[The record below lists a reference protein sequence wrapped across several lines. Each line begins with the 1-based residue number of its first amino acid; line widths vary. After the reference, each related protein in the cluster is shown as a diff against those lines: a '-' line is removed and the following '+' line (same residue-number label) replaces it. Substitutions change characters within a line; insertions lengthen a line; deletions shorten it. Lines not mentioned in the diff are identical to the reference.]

1 MDSEKNYDQILKNTL
16 LEGVHDKGIFK
27 AVFLAGGPGSGKD
40 YVLNNT
46 LDGHGLVEINSDKA
60 LEYLMDKEDL
70 DKRMPDN
77 EEAQRNEARKRAKNV
92 TELRQRLA
100 LHGRNGLIINGTG
113 DDPEKYKKIKKTLEK
128 MGYETKCVMV
138 NTDDDVSQKR
148 NIERG
153 QRGGRTVPEN
163 IRKQKWDAVQ
173 AARPELAKMFR
184 DNYVEFDNSF
194 DARNIDQATK
204 EQKDEELQAIYKDVA
219 KFVNSKPKNNQSKE
233 WVANEMSRKDTAP
246 ISKKAEPHPN
256 SSAADK
262 ARELGLEYYGFGRY
276 GKDGKVTHRS
286 VHDSLVQ
293 VTDKKPLT
301 PRVPVSGSS
310 GSNVGMK
317 TAHKEKLTNIKASSK
332 LPKDVKKENFNS
344 EFQSFLNENVPK
356 EKHITDRNGN
366 IRVFVLRNSAAKE
379 AHVKNGEVHKHP
391 KGYIVKLRED
401 KTNNSNNVGKVDEAF
416 EEFLHEAV
424 TVTITGDTAEEVN
437 NMFKLLKNEGEEVDE
452 QIDYGTTFSNNGAY
466 NALTLGKRIV
476 KEETQFNPTLR
487 KNVKTKG
494 DLNEISSPTN
504 NAIEAVYGQNFSTPD
519 AKQLGKV
526 GTNFRPKGKPAL
538 DKPYSESHNGSG
550 SATRTK
556 ITFNQIKE
564 NWRKKVEESIDK
576 GIEPGISMAGAGES
590 PARDMGEKL
599 SKRGK
604 ATQVMPVK
612 EMTGD
617 ETGASIGDQKEDE
630 LKKKGIS
637 LLSFKKKNYV

>member
-1 MDSEKNYDQILKNTL
+1 MDSEKNYDQILKDTL

-138 NTDDDVSQKR
+138 NTDDEVSQSR

-204 EQKDEELQAIYKDVA
+204 DEKDKELQAIYKDVA

-246 ISKKAEPHPN
+246 INKKAEPHPN
-256 SSAADK
+256 SSAGDK

-276 GKDGKVTHRS
+276 GKNGKVTHRS
-286 VHDSLVQ
+286 VHDSLVEI
-293 VTDKKPLT
+293 TNKKPLT

-317 TAHKEKLTNIKASSK
+317 TVHKEKLSSIKSSSK
-332 LPKDVKKENFNS
+332 LPKDIKKENFDS
-344 EFQSFLNENVPK
+344 EFQSFLNESIPK

-391 KGYIVKLRED
+391 KGYIVKL
-401 KTNNSNNVGKVDEAF
+401 
-416 EEFLHEAV
+416 
-424 TVTITGDTAEEVN
+424 
-437 NMFKLLKNEGEEVDE
+437 
-452 QIDYGTTFSNNGAY
+452 
-466 NALTLGKRIV
+466 
-476 KEETQFNPTLR
+476 KEENINELYANEFNSMDSVYSQTVPATTAAELS
-487 KNVKTKG
+487 KG
-494 DLNEISSPTN
+494 RTN
-504 NAIEAVYGQNFSTPD
+504 SKRRE
-519 AKQLGKV
+519 
-526 GTNFRPKGKPAL
+526 KPAL
-538 DKPYSESHNGSG
+538 DKPYSESYNGTG
-550 SATRTK
+550 SETRTK

-564 NWRKKVEESIDK
+564 NWRKKIEESIDK
-576 GIEPGISMAGAGES
+576 GIEPGLSMAGAGES

-599 SKRGK
+599 SKKGK
-604 ATQVMPVK
+604 ATQVIPIK
-612 EMTGD
+612 ELTGD

>member
-1 MDSEKNYDQILKNTL
+1 MDSEKNYDQILKDTL

-138 NTDDDVSQKR
+138 NADDDVSQKR

-194 DARNIDQATK
+194 DAKNVDQATK
-204 EQKDEELQAIYKDVA
+204 DAKEKELLAIYKDVA
-219 KFVNSKPKNNQSKE
+219 KFVNAKPKNNQSKE

-246 ISKKAEPHPN
+246 INKKAEPHPN
-256 SSAADK
+256 SSAGDK

-276 GKDGKVTHRS
+276 GKNGKVTHRS

-317 TAHKEKLTNIKASSK
+317 TVHKEKLSSIKSSSK
-332 LPKDVKKENFNS
+332 LPKDVKKENFDS
-344 EFQSFLNENVPK
+344 EFQSFLNESIPK

-391 KGYIVKLRED
+391 KGYIVKLKGENINELYANEFNSMDSIYSQTVPATTAAELSKGRTNSKRRE
-401 KTNNSNNVGKVDEAF
+401 
-416 EEFLHEAV
+416 
-424 TVTITGDTAEEVN
+424 
-437 NMFKLLKNEGEEVDE
+437 
-452 QIDYGTTFSNNGAY
+452 
-466 NALTLGKRIV
+466 
-476 KEETQFNPTLR
+476 
-487 KNVKTKG
+487 
-494 DLNEISSPTN
+494 
-504 NAIEAVYGQNFSTPD
+504 
-519 AKQLGKV
+519 
-526 GTNFRPKGKPAL
+526 KPAL
-538 DKPYSESHNGSG
+538 DKPYSESYNGSG
-550 SATRTK
+550 SEPRTK

-564 NWRKKVEESIDK
+564 NWRKKIEESIDK
-576 GIEPGISMAGAGES
+576 GIEPGLSMAGAGES

-604 ATQVMPVK
+604 ATQVVPIK
-612 EMTGD
+612 ELTGD

>member
-1 MDSEKNYDQILKNTL
+1 MDSEKNYDQILKDTL

-138 NTDDDVSQKR
+138 NTDDEVSQSR

-204 EQKDEELQAIYKDVA
+204 DEKDKELQAIYKDVA

-246 ISKKAEPHPN
+246 INKKAEPHPN
-256 SSAADK
+256 SSAGDK

-276 GKDGKVTHRS
+276 GKNGKVTHRS
-286 VHDSLVQ
+286 VHDSLVEI
-293 VTDKKPLT
+293 TNKKPLT

-317 TAHKEKLTNIKASSK
+317 TVHKEKLSSIKSSSK
-332 LPKDVKKENFNS
+332 LPKDIKKENFDS
-344 EFQSFLNENVPK
+344 EFQSFLNESIPK

-391 KGYIVKLRED
+391 KGYIVKLKGENINELYANEFNSMDSVYSQTVPATTAAELSKGRTNSKRRE
-401 KTNNSNNVGKVDEAF
+401 
-416 EEFLHEAV
+416 
-424 TVTITGDTAEEVN
+424 
-437 NMFKLLKNEGEEVDE
+437 
-452 QIDYGTTFSNNGAY
+452 
-466 NALTLGKRIV
+466 
-476 KEETQFNPTLR
+476 
-487 KNVKTKG
+487 
-494 DLNEISSPTN
+494 
-504 NAIEAVYGQNFSTPD
+504 
-519 AKQLGKV
+519 
-526 GTNFRPKGKPAL
+526 KPAL
-538 DKPYSESHNGSG
+538 DKPYSESYNGTG
-550 SATRTK
+550 SEARTK

-564 NWRKKVEESIDK
+564 NWRKKIEESIDK
-576 GIEPGISMAGAGES
+576 GIEPGLSMAGAGES

-599 SKRGK
+599 SKKGK
-604 ATQVMPVK
+604 ATQVIPIK
-612 EMTGD
+612 ELTGD

>member
-1 MDSEKNYDQILKNTL
+1 MDSEKNYNQILKDTL

-113 DDPEKYKKIKKTLEK
+113 DDPEKYKKIKKTLDK
-128 MGYETKCVMV
+128 MGYETSCVMV
-138 NTDDDVSQKR
+138 TTDDEVSQKR

-184 DNYVEFDNSF
+184 NNYVEFDNSF
-194 DARNIDQATK
+194 DARNIDVATMRAK
-204 EQKDEELQAIYKDVA
+204 NEELQAIYKNIA
-219 KFVNSKPKNNQSKE
+219 KFVNAKPKNKQSKE

-246 ISKKAEPHPN
+246 INKKAEPHPN
-256 SSAADK
+256 SNAGDK
-262 ARELGLEYYGFGRY
+262 ARELGLVYYGFGRY
-276 GKDGKVTHRS
+276 GKNGKVTHRS
-286 VHDSLVQ
+286 VHDSLVEI
-293 VTDKKPLT
+293 TNKKPLT
-301 PRVPVSGSS
+301 
-310 GSNVGMK
+310 
-317 TAHKEKLTNIKASSK
+317 
-332 LPKDVKKENFNS
+332 PKDVKKENFDT
-344 EFQSFLNENVPK
+344 EFQNFLNENVPK
-356 EKHITDRNGN
+356 DKHITDRNGN

-391 KGYIVKLRED
+391 KGYIVKL
-401 KTNNSNNVGKVDEAF
+401 
-416 EEFLHEAV
+416 
-424 TVTITGDTAEEVN
+424 
-437 NMFKLLKNEGEEVDE
+437 
-452 QIDYGTTFSNNGAY
+452 
-466 NALTLGKRIV
+466 
-476 KEETQFNPTLR
+476 KEENINELYANEFNSMDSVYSQTVPATTAAELSKGR
-487 KNVKTKG
+487 TNTKRR
-494 DLNEISSPTN
+494 E
-504 NAIEAVYGQNFSTPD
+504 
-519 AKQLGKV
+519 
-526 GTNFRPKGKPAL
+526 KPAL
-538 DKPYSESHNGSG
+538 DKPYSESYNGSG
-550 SATRTK
+550 SQTRTK
-556 ITFNQIKE
+556 ISFNQIKE
-564 NWRKKVEESIDK
+564 NWSKKIQESIDK

-599 SKRGK
+599 SKKGK
-604 ATQVMPVK
+604 ATQVVPIK
-612 EMTGD
+612 ELTGD

>member
-1 MDSEKNYDQILKNTL
+1 MDSEKNYNQILKDTL

-138 NTDDDVSQKR
+138 NTDDKVSQSR

-173 AARPELAKMFR
+173 SARPELAKMFR

-204 EQKDEELQAIYKDVA
+204 DEKNKELQAIYKDVA
-219 KFVNSKPKNNQSKE
+219 KFVNAKPKNKQSKE
-233 WVANEMSRKDTAP
+233 WVANEMSRKDTTP
-246 ISKKAEPHPN
+246 INKKAEPHPN
-256 SSAADK
+256 SSAGDK

-276 GKDGKVTHRS
+276 GKNGKVTHRS
-286 VHDSLVQ
+286 VHDSLVEI
-293 VTDKKPLT
+293 TNKKPLT

-317 TAHKEKLTNIKASSK
+317 TAHKEKLTDIKSKSK
-332 LPKDVKKENFNS
+332 LPKDVKKENFDKQ
-344 EFQSFLNENVPK
+344 FQNFLNENVPK
-356 EKHITDRNGN
+356 DKHITDRNGN

-391 KGYIVKLRED
+391 KGYIVKL
-401 KTNNSNNVGKVDEAF
+401 
-416 EEFLHEAV
+416 
-424 TVTITGDTAEEVN
+424 
-437 NMFKLLKNEGEEVDE
+437 
-452 QIDYGTTFSNNGAY
+452 
-466 NALTLGKRIV
+466 
-476 KEETQFNPTLR
+476 KEENINELYANEFNSMDSVYSQTVPATTAAELSKGR
-487 KNVKTKG
+487 TNTKRR
-494 DLNEISSPTN
+494 E
-504 NAIEAVYGQNFSTPD
+504 
-519 AKQLGKV
+519 
-526 GTNFRPKGKPAL
+526 KPAL
-538 DKPYSESHNGSG
+538 DKPVSESYNGSG
-550 SATRTK
+550 SQTRTK
-556 ITFNQIKE
+556 ISLNQIKE
-564 NWRKKVEESIDK
+564 NWSKKIQESIDK
-576 GIEPGISMAGAGES
+576 GIEPGLSMASAGEGTG
-590 PARDMGEKL
+590 RDTGEKL
-599 SKRGK
+599 SKKGK
-604 ATQVMPVK
+604 ATQVLPSSIN
-612 EMTGD
+612 ELTGD